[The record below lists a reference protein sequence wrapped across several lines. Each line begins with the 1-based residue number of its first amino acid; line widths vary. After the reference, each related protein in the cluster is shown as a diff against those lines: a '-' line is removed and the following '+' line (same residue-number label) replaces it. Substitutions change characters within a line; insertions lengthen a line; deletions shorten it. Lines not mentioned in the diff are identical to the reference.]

1 MSLQPLQPGKLLG
14 VLTDSGVEFTVIGAL
29 AVNVWSSEIRGTGD
43 IDIMVPAG
51 DDANKAALA
60 KALKKLGAT
69 QISLDE
75 GGINQGDADHPTLM
89 FQTRFGKLDIL
100 YRPDGSAPY
109 RDVKARA
116 TSRPVAGRTVQV
128 AGRNDMVRMKTAGGR
143 EKDLDDVAL
152 MTESEKG
159 DPIQVQLTMKLAE
172 GADLENSTE
181 VVFGRVEM
189 FDEDGEVWVEE
200 DRQLKVRA
208 RRAGMS
214 PEHITDWAR
223 FLADRL
229 LGMEVLQDAEVE
241 VEIAE
246 PE

>member
-75 GGINQGDADHPTLM
+75 GGINQGDAGYPTLM

-128 AGRNDMVRMKTAGGR
+128 AGRNDMVRMKTA
-143 EKDLDDVAL
+143 
-152 MTESEKG
+152 
-159 DPIQVQLTMKLAE
+159 
-172 GADLENSTE
+172 
-181 VVFGRVEM
+181 
-189 FDEDGEVWVEE
+189 
-200 DRQLKVRA
+200 A
-208 RRAGMS
+208 RRTS
-214 PEHITDWAR
+214 TTWP
-223 FLADRL
+223 
-229 LGMEVLQDAEVE
+229 
-241 VEIAE
+241 
-246 PE
+246 